1 MEAVIME
8 KLKIL
13 AESAKFDVSCSSSGS
28 NRQNDGR
35 IGNAH
40 VSGICHSWGSDGRCI
55 SLLKIL
61 FTNRCE
67 FDCEYC
73 VNRRSNDV
81 PRASF
86 EPDELARLT
95 IEFYR
100 RNYIEGLFVSSAVE
114 RSPDHTAERML
125 ECIRLLR
132 HKYGFSGY
140 IHAKMIPGASP
151 EMIHMTG
158 LEADRVSVNIEMP
171 DSVSLSRFAPQKKPK
186 AIFAPMRKITNS
198 LIERNAL
205 VGPGNMFRGQ
215 EINSAEHYLTGR
227 TKNVQKT
234 PQGIYIPDGRGTGRS
249 SYPAGAVQDRQCHSR
264 KMASGAYCGGNSP
277 AEGPGSAV
285 DANCGGNDSAGSRRI
300 ADKSG
305 ASGSPGYFSG
315 ADRHSKTG
323 VWTDPVGASGYHP
336 GKGSAGGPGDAAV
349 SGREADVGF
358 AEFSDPASRVSEK
371 LTVGSTGDSLGTG
384 RDFGGDIFVP
394 SAASLPEK
402 RRRGKDFAP
411 AGQTTQMIIGAGGD
425 TDQSI
430 LTTSENLYR
439 TFKMK
444 RVYYSAYVPVVD
456 SPVLP
461 DRRTAPPL
469 AREHRIYQADW
480 LLRFYGFT
488 VGELFGKGDRNLDP
502 DLDPK
507 VTWALRNLEQFPVEV
522 NKASWEMLMRIPG
535 IGAVSARR
543 IMRQRRVAAVRFDDL
558 KKMGVVMKRAKY
570 FLTCCGRYYG
580 ERRFEPETIRNSLL
594 QMEDGLQVSMFDS
607 NWRRIE
613 EGERQEKLSAAGI
626 I

>member
-186 AIFAPMRKITNS
+186 AIFASMRQITNS
-198 LIERNAL
+198 LIERNGL

-234 PQGIYIPDGRGTGRS
+234 PQGIYIPEGRGAGRS

-277 AEGPGSAV
+277 AEGS
-285 DANCGGNDSAGSRRI
+285 
-300 ADKSG
+300 
-305 ASGSPGYFSG
+305 
-315 ADRHSKTG
+315 
-323 VWTDPVGASGYHP
+323 
-336 GKGSAGGPGDAAV
+336 
-349 SGREADVGF
+349 
-358 AEFSDPASRVSEK
+358 
-371 LTVGSTGDSLGTG
+371 
-384 RDFGGDIFVP
+384 
-394 SAASLPEK
+394 
-402 RRRGKDFAP
+402 
-411 AGQTTQMIIGAGGD
+411 
-425 TDQSI
+425 
-430 LTTSENLYR
+430 
-439 TFKMK
+439 
-444 RVYYSAYVPVVD
+444 
-456 SPVLP
+456 
-461 DRRTAPPL
+461 TAP
-469 AREHRIYQADW
+469 QW
-480 LLRFYGFT
+480 MQT
-488 VGELFGKGDRNLDP
+488 
-502 DLDPK
+502 
-507 VTWALRNLEQFPVEV
+507 
-522 NKASWEMLMRIPG
+522 
-535 IGAVSARR
+535 
-543 IMRQRRVAAVRFDDL
+543 
-558 KKMGVVMKRAKY
+558 
-570 FLTCCGRYYG
+570 
-580 ERRFEPETIRNSLL
+580 
-594 QMEDGLQVSMFDS
+594 
-607 NWRRIE
+607 
-613 EGERQEKLSAAGI
+613 AAGTI
-626 I
+626 VPEVGV